1 MITPGQLW
9 YGQHFICYR
18 QLFKKTTTQA
28 VFEYIADEYTRKAKG
43 DGICYF
49 ELKRNDIRVKLGM
62 AWDTIQEHLAL
73 LRKMGIIDYTEDAD
87 WECTIRE
94 ARLISLLCTIADNKT
109 EAKKRKFKDALEA
122 GDEDTLVSLGYHFHP
137 EYEGMLKKLSGSPFG
152 VKLGKL
158 ESASRNGESYPKSE
172 NLIRNLTTLSEK
184 PQPYQISD
192 NIIKNVISLSDISQ
206 GYQIS
211 DKFWSKCNRFANDL
225 ASQICENLSKKSLS
239 YQISD
244 KFSQLFDNPEDFD
257 RFLDDLYSGEQM
269 AYSPILFLLAGELG
283 FFTKSYQKS
292 DKEII
297 KFLNHYIN
305 NNKREVTS
313 LSSQEEIEDNQEKE
327 GNMENS
333 SFSDNNGFEEIELLP
348 AIKINQEAINRSKRR
363 DNLPFLTSS
372 EMDMF
377 TQSPDLV
384 VDRPDALFI
393 FQLWTILKEHFTQDV
408 EDEDGNISE
417 KQVNPD
423 GQYIPVEVFLKN
435 ILGPA
440 FDAAE
445 DAIRMGKLE
454 CEKGTFQ
461 LSIPQDFQLS
471 VDDMFM
477 IPDFNR
483 MKTDDDD
490 YFQISYDRFHDIT
503 AKDTEESGKPEGM
516 RESEYNKR
524 YLQEIVKTEDD
535 EDRFSQLTDMEYFV
549 YVFLGQYF
557 KIDDTT
563 KEIIDVLDE
572 YQDRKYVTGRELARY
587 FMEHTEVS
595 KDDFLSILKTPL
607 NEGALDLKPV
617 GLFSADKIRKWNR
630 LHKQKSIIEI

>member
-1 MITPGQLW
+1 MATPDIIP
-9 YGQHFICYR
+9 YSQHYRCYR
-18 QLFKKTTTQA
+18 QIINGTSTQA
-28 VFEYIADEYTRKAKG
+28 VLEYIFDEYLARAKRG
-43 DGICYF
+43 RSGEFTIKYNQISNNCNLKWETVKTQVEKLERMKLVTLDDDGACLF
-49 ELKRNDIRVKLGM
+49 REDIFTSLCLAFVKLSNNK
-62 AWDTIQEHLAL
+62 A
-73 LRKMGIIDYTEDAD
+73 
-87 WECTIRE
+87 RE
-94 ARLISLLCTIADNKT
+94 EFAC
-109 EAKKRKFKDALEA
+109 ALEA
-122 GDEDTLVSLGYHFHP
+122 GDYEKLTSLGYN
-137 EYEGMLKKLSGSPFG
+137 YIQNGITLSKNGEGSPISDN
-152 VKLGKL
+152 VIQNRINLSK
-158 ESASRNGESYPKSE
+158 NGYTYPKSDTYSR
-172 NLIRNLTTLSEK
+172 IFLSKIGEMYPK
-184 PQPYQISD
+184 
-192 NIIKNVISLSDISQ
+192 SDI
-206 GYQIS
+206 
-211 DKFWSKCNRFANDL
+211 FDL
-225 ASQICENLSKKSLS
+225 LLDELSPIFGADEAQKA
-239 YQISD
+239 I
-244 KFSQLFDNPEDFD
+244 EDI
-257 RFLDDLYSGEQM
+257 YSGKPLE
-269 AYSPILFLLAGELG
+269 YSPIYFHILG
-283 FFTKSYQKS
+283 VLILEKVSKIGYETIQNRITK
-292 DKEII
+292 
-297 KFLNHYIN
+297 IN

-393 FQLWTILKEHFTQDV
+393 FQLWTILKEHFIQDV
-408 EDEDGNISE
+408 EDEDGNVSE
-417 KQVNPD
+417 KQINPD

-440 FDAAE
+440 FEATE

>member
-1 MITPGQLW
+1 MKDIIP
-9 YGQHFICYR
+9 YGQHYR
-18 QLFKKTTTQA
+18 ISKQMLGDSSAYCVLEHLIDECTYYSKIPGSSVVLHLDKSKIAAASGIEWKTASKGLERLREMKLISYDEEEMTYEIHFARYISLVQAFLHLDRQKRAKFCKALRNNDEKTLEALGYEYCVDLAYDPSEYVGKITQPS
-28 VFEYIADEYTRKAKG
+28 
-43 DGICYF
+43 
-49 ELKRNDIRVKLGM
+49 VKLPTSLSNYPILCQM
-62 AWDTIQEHLAL
+62 TQLSVKRPISMSNDTTLG
-73 LRKMGIIDYTEDAD
+73 KMTED
-87 WECTIRE
+87 C
-94 ARLISLLCTIADNKT
+94 
-109 EAKKRKFKDALEA
+109 
-122 GDEDTLVSLGYHFHP
+122 
-137 EYEGMLKKLSGSPFG
+137 
-152 VKLGKL
+152 VKL
-158 ESASRNGESYPKSE
+158 
-172 NLIRNLTTLSEK
+172 
-184 PQPYQISD
+184 QP
-192 NIIKNVISLSDISQ
+192 IIT
-206 GYQIS
+206 
-211 DKFWSKCNRFANDL
+211 KCNRATTEL
-225 ASQICENLSKKSLS
+225 ASQICSKYDKDDIKSVILHTFP
-239 YQISD
+239 QFAQD
-244 KFSQLFDNPEDFD
+244 NEQLDV
-257 RFLDDLYSGEQM
+257 FLEELYSGEELQ
-269 AYSPILFLLAGELG
+269 YSPWMFLLSFCCMENDRTVGN
-283 FFTKSYQKS
+283 FTHKPMSN
-292 DKEII
+292 DIPE
-297 KFLNHYIN
+297 IN
-305 NNKREVTS
+305 NVNRHVTS
-313 LSSQEEIEDNQEKE
+313 LSSQEEREDNQEKE

-393 FQLWTILKEHFTQDV
+393 FQLWTILKEHFIQDV
-408 EDEDGNISE
+408 EDEDGNVSE

-440 FDAAE
+440 FDATE

-595 KDDFLSILKTPL
+595 KDDFLGILKTPL